1 MKSWRILASL
11 SALSCLSIVACG
23 SSSSPSE
30 ETGARAGAG
39 GAANTGAG
47 GAANGNGG
55 SAGLADSGIAGRG
68 SGGTVGAGS
77 GGSAGAGSGGSA
89 GAGSG
94 GSAAAGSGGSLVA
107 GTGGALGD
115 AGSLGAAGAT
125 GGSGGAIA
133 GAAGPVAGT
142 TSIFDGKTLNG
153 WEQGT
158 PMLWSVVDGVIDGK
172 GTTGGQLLMTQAD
185 YGDFRIV
192 VSSNMV
198 AVGGTGHLGICF
210 WGGRTPVG
218 GYNGCKLIIPD
229 SKGDTWDYSLN
240 SGLKGVTKVGTP
252 VANPTWN
259 TTEILCFLARGF
271 CRVAMN
277 GTAVLTYQ
285 EPNLKSIKAGP
296 IGVQIHDGKNE
307 EVQYKDVY
315 VDPAPTVDQLLTVK

>member
-1 MKSWRILASL
+1 MKSRCILASL
-11 SALSCLSIVACG
+11 SALCCLLIVACG

-30 ETGARAGAG
+30 DTGGRAATG

-47 GAANGNGG
+47 GAATGNGG
-55 SAGLADSGIAGRG
+55 SAGLSDSGVAGRG
-68 SGGTVGAGS
+68 SGGT
-77 GGSAGAGSGGSA
+77 AGARSGD
-89 GAGSG
+89 
-94 GSAAAGSGGSLVA
+94 SAAGGGGGSLVA

-125 GGSGGAIA
+125 GGAGSGGSAAAGSGGSLVGGMGGALGGAGSPGAAGATGGGGGAIV
-133 GAAGPVAGT
+133 GVAGPVAGT

-158 PMLWSVVDGVIDGK
+158 PMLWSVVGGVIDGK
-172 GTTGGQLLMTQAD
+172 GTTGGQLLMTDAD

-218 GYNGCKLIIPD
+218 GYNDCKLIIPD

-252 VANPTWN
+252 AANPTWN
-259 TTEILCFLARGF
+259 TT
-271 CRVAMN
+271 
-277 GTAVLTYQ
+277 
-285 EPNLKSIKAGP
+285 
-296 IGVQIHDGKNE
+296 
-307 EVQYKDVY
+307 
-315 VDPAPTVDQLLTVK
+315 

>member
-1 MKSWRILASL
+1 MSRSIGTFSLLVGGAFAVLLAASG
-11 SALSCLSIVACG
+11 C
-23 SSSSPSE
+23 SSSSSDASGSGGSGGSFGSDGTA
-30 ETGARAGAG
+30 TGNTGGAPGTGGAGASAQGGTTAAGGASAQGGVGTGVSADAGAASGNGAG
-39 GAANTGAG
+39 GDAAAGTAGKG
-47 GAANGNGG
+47 GAAGG
-55 SAGLADSGIAGRG
+55 SAGDSG
-68 SGGTVGAGS
+68 GGF
-77 GGSAGAGSGGSA
+77 GG
-89 GAGSG
+89 
-94 GSAAAGSGGSLVA
+94 
-107 GTGGALGD
+107 
-115 AGSLGAAGAT
+115 
-125 GGSGGAIA
+125 
-133 GAAGPVAGT
+133 AGPVAGT

-153 WEQGT
+153 WVQGS
-158 PMLWSVVDGVIDGK
+158 PMLWSVVNGVIDGK
-172 GTTGGQLLMTQAD
+172 GTTGGQLLMTQSD

-218 GYNGCKLIIPD
+218 GYNDCKLIIPD
-229 SKGDTWDYSLN
+229 ARGDTWDYSLGT
-240 SGLKGVTKVGTP
+240 GLKGVTKVGTP
-252 VANPTWN
+252 TANPTWN

-296 IGVQIHDGKNE
+296 IGLQIHDGKNE

>member
-1 MKSWRILASL
+1 MKSWCVLASL

-30 ETGARAGAG
+30 DTGGRAGAG

-47 GAANGNGG
+47 GAATGNGG
-55 SAGLADSGIAGRG
+55 SAGVADSGIAGRG

-77 GGSAGAGSGGSA
+77 GGSAAAGSGGSA
-89 GAGSG
+89 AAGSG
-94 GSAAAGSGGSLVA
+94 GSAAAGSGGSLVG
-107 GTGGALGD
+107 GTGGALVD

-125 GGSGGAIA
+125 GGDGGANA
-133 GAAGPVAGT
+133 GPAGPVAGT
-142 TSIFDGKTLNG
+142 TSIFDGKSLNG

-172 GTTGGQLLMTQAD
+172 GTTGGQLLMTQAN

-218 GYNGCKLIIPD
+218 GYNDCKLIIPD
-229 SKGDTWDYSLN
+229 SRGDTWDYSLN
-240 SGLKGVTKVGTP
+240 AGLKGVTKVGTP
-252 VANPTWN
+252 AANPTWN

-296 IGVQIHDGKNE
+296 IGLQIHDGKNE